1 MSAGSV
7 NRPPRADIG
16 CHYVRVQERLVH
28 YRRAGRGPAVILL
41 HQTPQSSKTMEPL
54 MRRLAADC
62 TAIALDS
69 PGFGLS
75 ERLPGAV
82 WSIDQL
88 CDWLAAT
95 LDALGIRRAAF
106 CGQHTGATIATE
118 FARRHP
124 DRTACIAVDGYTV
137 FTRQECDSILPHQLY
152 RFKPAWDGSHL
163 VWAWS
168 RFRDGWMFFP
178 WSNRSRATRRDMD
191 MPDAARI
198 QSWQIMELLRSRE
211 NHLAIYPPVF
221 DWDGHEAAHA
231 LRVPAL
237 LAGTRDDQ
245 LFPHLDRLG
254 DVPPNVTLRRLPIGA
269 RDELE
274 MAQIRFVLDHLD
286 ATVTT
291 PPAPPATAPGADGT
305 LRTYAAGLAVQTIH
319 AGAAGDTL
327 LALHG
332 AGESGAQALH
342 RVQNRHAGP
351 IVAIDLPGHGE
362 SAGDVTAPAES
373 ARLVAAALRELGLR
387 RCRVWGRGLGA
398 TVAVELAH
406 LRHTDIAGIDIEEL
420 RHLGAVDKSDWLD
433 RYAAPIIPAWDG
445 THLITLWN
453 EIRDREFFVPWFQR
467 TRDAIRQVEPDVD
480 AERLT
485 QKLFAA
491 LLCKDWPGA
500 HRAWLE
506 WPVERLAGLPCAVDF
521 SAVPGDGW
529 ARDVAALA
537 EIAAS

>member
-1 MSAGSV
+1 MSADGV
-7 NRPPRADIG
+7 NSATGTEIR
-16 CHYVRVQERLVH
+16 CHYVRVRERLVH
-28 YRRAGRGPAVILL
+28 YRRTGRGPAVILL

-54 MRRLAADC
+54 MRRLASDC

-75 ERLPGAV
+75 ERLPGEV
-82 WSIDQL
+82 WTIDQL
-88 CDWLAAT
+88 CYWLAAT

-118 FARRHP
+118 FSRRHP
-124 DRTACIAVDGYTV
+124 DRTACIALDGYTV
-137 FTRQECDSILPHQLY
+137 FTREECDSILPHQLY
-152 RFKPAWDGSHL
+152 RFTPSWDGSHL
-163 VWAWS
+163 MWAWS

-178 WSNRSRATRRDMD
+178 WSNRSLATRRDMD

-221 DWDGHEAAHA
+221 RWDGYAAAHA

-254 DVPPNVTLRRLPIGA
+254 EVPPNVTLLRLPIGA
-269 RDELE
+269 REDLE
-274 MAQIRFVLDHLD
+274 AAQIRFIRDNVD
-286 ATVTT
+286 AAVTM
-291 PPAPPATAPGADGT
+291 PSAAPASVADASGT
-305 LRTYAAGLAVQTIH
+305 LRTYAAGLAVQKIH
-319 AGAAGDTL
+319 ASAPGDIL

-332 AGESGAQALH
+332 AGECGAQALH
-342 RVQNRHAGP
+342 SIQSRHAGP
-351 IVAIDLPGHGE
+351 IIAIDLPGHGE
-362 SAGDVTAPAES
+362 SAGEVSDPAQ
-373 ARLVAAALRELGLR
+373 AAQAVAAALSELGIER
-387 RCRVWGRGLGA
+387 YRVWGRGLGA
-398 TVAVELAH
+398 AVAVELAH
-406 LRHTDIAGIDIEEL
+406 QRPDSVSGVTLEDLRVLNDSEKAEYL
-420 RHLGAVDKSDWLD
+420 S
-433 RYAAPIIPAWDG
+433 RYASPIVPAWDG

-453 EIRDREFFVPWFQR
+453 ELRDREFFVPWYR
-467 TRDAIRQVEPDVD
+467 RNRDAIRQVEPDVD

-491 LLCKDWPGA
+491 LLCKDWPAA

-506 WPVERLAGLPCAVDF
+506 WPVSRLAGLRCPVTFA
-521 SAVPGDGW
+521 ATTGDGW
-529 ARDVAALA
+529 ARDIDALKKL
-537 EIAAS
+537 AAS

>member
-1 MSAGSV
+1 MPGS
-7 NRPPRADIG
+7 NEIA
-16 CHYVRVQERLVH
+16 CHYIRVAGRLTH

-54 MRRLAADC
+54 MRRLASDC

-75 ERLPGAV
+75 ERLPGEV

-88 CDWLAAT
+88 CAWLGAT
-95 LDALGIRRAAF
+95 LDALGIRRAAL

-124 DRTACIAVDGYTV
+124 ERTACIAADGYTA
-137 FTRQECDSILPHQLY
+137 FTHQEGGSVLPHQLY
-152 RFKPAWDGSHL
+152 RFTPAWDGSHL

-178 WSNRSRATRRDMD
+178 WSIRSRATRRNMD

-221 DWDGHEAAHA
+221 NWDGHEAAHA

-254 DVPPNVTLRRLPIGA
+254 SVPPNVTLLRLPVGA
-269 RDELE
+269 RSELE
-274 MAQIRFVLDHLD
+274 SAQVGFVREHLD
-286 ATVTT
+286 TRVTT
-291 PPAPPATAPGADGT
+291 PPAPPLCTADADGT

-332 AGESGAQALH
+332 AGECGTQALLT
-342 RVQNRHAGP
+342 VANRHAGP

-362 SAGDVTAPAES
+362 SAGDVMNPAGS
-373 ARLVAAALRELGLR
+373 ARLLAAAVSELGLQCR
-387 RCRVWGRGLGA
+387 RLWGRGLGA
-398 TVAVELAH
+398 AVAVELAR
-406 LRHTDIAGIDIEEL
+406 LNRADIAGIEIEEL
-420 RHLGAVDKSDWLD
+420 RRLDPDEKAQWLE
-433 RYAAPIIPAWDG
+433 RYAAPIVPAWDG

-467 TRDAIRQVEPDVD
+467 NRDAIRQVEPDVD

-506 WPVERLAGLPCAVDF
+506 WPVERLAGLPCPVEFIAE
-521 SAVPGDGW
+521 PGDGW
-529 ARDVAALA
+529 ARDLAALKK
-537 EIAAS
+537 IAAS

>member
-1 MSAGSV
+1 MNSERMDAAGASE
-7 NRPPRADIG
+7 IS
-16 CHYVRVQERLVH
+16 CHYVRVAGRLTH

-54 MRRLAADC
+54 MQRLAADC

-75 ERLPGAV
+75 ERLPGEV

-88 CDWLAAT
+88 CDWLGAT

-124 DRTACIAVDGYTV
+124 ERTACIALDGYTV

-152 RFKPAWDGSHL
+152 RFAPAWDGSHL
-163 VWAWS
+163 IWAWS

-191 MPDAARI
+191 LPNAARI

-221 DWDGHEAAHA
+221 GWDGYEAAHA
-231 LRVPAL
+231 LRIPAL

-254 DVPPNVTLRRLPIGA
+254 AVPPNVTLLRLPIGA

-274 MAQIRFVLDHLD
+274 AAQIRFVRDHLD
-286 ATVTT
+286 ATVSIPPT
-291 PPAPPATAPGADGT
+291 PPASTPDTDGT
-305 LRTYAAGLAVQTIH
+305 LRTYAAGLAVNMIH
-319 AGAAGDTL
+319 ARATGDTL

-332 AGESGAQALH
+332 AGECSAQTLH
-342 RVQNRHAGP
+342 AVQHRHSGP
-351 IVAIDLPGHGE
+351 IMAIDLPGHGE
-362 SAGDVTAPAES
+362 SDVDVTTAADA
-373 ARLVAAALRELGLR
+373 ARRVAAAMQELGLQ
-387 RCRVWGRGLGA
+387 RCRLWGRGLGA
-398 TVAVELAH
+398 AVAVELAQ
-406 LRHTDIAGIDIEEL
+406 LRAAEIAVIEIEQMRL
-420 RHLGAVDKSDWLD
+420 LGEEEKTDWLV
-433 RYAAPIIPAWDG
+433 RYAAPIVPAWDG

-453 EIRDREFFVPWFQR
+453 EIRDREFFVPWYQR

-500 HRAWLE
+500 HRAWLD
-506 WPVERLAGLPCAVDF
+506 WSPERLARLPCPVNFIAE
-521 SAVPGDGW
+521 PGDGW
-529 ARDVAALA
+529 ARDIAALKK
-537 EIAAS
+537 IASS

>member
-1 MSAGSV
+1 MSPAGV
-7 NRPPRADIG
+7 NSAAGTDIR

-28 YRRAGRGPAVILL
+28 YRRAGHGPAVILM

-54 MRRLAADC
+54 MRRLAPNF

-75 ERLPGAV
+75 ERLPGEV
-82 WSIDQL
+82 WTIDQL

-106 CGQHTGATIATE
+106 CSQHTGATISTE
-118 FARRHP
+118 FARHHP
-124 DRTACIAVDGYTV
+124 NRAACIALDGYTA
-137 FTRQECDSILPHQLY
+137 FTREECDSILPHQLY
-152 RFKPAWDGSHL
+152 RFTPSWDGSHL

-178 WSNRSRATRRDMD
+178 WSNRSLATRRDMD

-221 DWDGHEAAHA
+221 RWDGHAAAHA

-237 LAGTRDDQ
+237 LASTRDDQ

-254 DVPPNVTLRRLPIGA
+254 EVPPNVTLLRLPIGA
-269 RDELE
+269 RDDLE
-274 MAQIRFVLDHLD
+274 AAQIRFIRDHVD
-286 ATVTT
+286 AAVTI
-291 PPAPPATAPGADGT
+291 PPEAPASVADASGA
-305 LRTYAAGLAVQTIH
+305 LRTYAAGLAVQKIH
-319 AGAAGDTL
+319 ASTSGDIL

-332 AGESGAQALH
+332 AGECSAQALH
-342 RVQNRHAGP
+342 SLQSRHAGP
-351 IVAIDLPGHGE
+351 IIAIDLPGHGE
-362 SAGDVTAPAES
+362 SAGEVGDPAQ
-373 ARLVAAALRELGLR
+373 AAQAVAAALSELGVER
-387 RCRVWGRGLGA
+387 YRVWGRGLGA
-398 TVAVELAH
+398 AVAVELAH
-406 LRHTDIAGIDIEEL
+406 QRPENISGVTLEEL
-420 RHLGAVDKSDWLD
+420 RLLDDAEKSEYLS
-433 RYAAPIIPAWDG
+433 RYATPIVPAWDG

-453 EIRDREFFVPWFQR
+453 EIRDREFFVPWYRR
-467 TRDAIRQVEPDVD
+467 THDAIRRVEPDVD

-491 LLCKDWPGA
+491 LLCKDWPAA
-500 HRAWLE
+500 HRAWLD
-506 WPVERLAGLPCAVDF
+506 WPLSRLDGLRCPVTFA
-521 SAVPGDGW
+521 ATTGDGW
-529 ARDVAALA
+529 ARDIDALKKL
-537 EIAAS
+537 AAS